1 MHANLDKVE
10 SINIEPREYIN
21 HDKIIDLSAKELVKF
36 HITNKKIPTSNIIDP
51 RGMLNTSTRTR

>member
-36 HITNKKIPTSNIIDP
+36 HITNRKVATLNNIDP
-51 RGMLNTSTRTR
+51 EGMLITSTTT